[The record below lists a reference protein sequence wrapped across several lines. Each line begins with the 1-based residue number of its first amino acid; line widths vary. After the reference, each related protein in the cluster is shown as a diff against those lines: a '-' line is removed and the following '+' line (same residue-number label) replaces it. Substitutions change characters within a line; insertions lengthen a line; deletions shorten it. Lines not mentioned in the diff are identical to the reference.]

1 MAIKAVSSCYPVDS
15 NYNSSYISQNILD
28 VHHEKTEDILLSG
41 YAKLP
46 SNTTAEELYKNLVIV
61 VEVNP
66 KTGIIGQ
73 VECSLA
79 THLAREFVS
88 NLMVDYNL
96 EKGIN
101 PLIKIF
107 EEKYVGSARKAI
119 ITALKVMYER
129 YIAYKKS
136 A

>member
-1 MAIKAVSSCYPVDS
+1 M
-15 NYNSSYISQNILD
+15 
-28 VHHEKTEDILLSG
+28 TEDILLSG

-66 KTGIIGQ
+66 KTGIIDR

-79 THLAREFVS
+79 TRLAREFVS
-88 NLMVDYNL
+88 SLMVDYNL

-101 PLIKIF
+101 PLIKLF

-119 ITALKVMYER
+119 ITALKVLNER
-129 YIAYKKS
+129 YLAYKKS
-136 A
+136 V